1 MQLTIQ
7 SAFNSSLY
15 SNGLNVVWYR
25 KTRGK
30 YSVWN
35 ACLHWWCQQFIA
47 TIEIYKPKQ
56 NIYLHFKM
64 ICNDLP
70 KQVYNTII
78 LIIIKN
84 NCVVNNKI

>member
-1 MQLTIQ
+1 
-7 SAFNSSLY
+7 
-15 SNGLNVVWYR
+15 
-25 KTRGK
+25 
-30 YSVWN
+30 
-35 ACLHWWCQQFIA
+35 
-47 TIEIYKPKQ
+47 
-56 NIYLHFKM
+56 M